1 METTEQQTAGM
12 PVMNL
17 LKSQKDDIQR
27 VLYAG
32 FGSRFAA
39 YLIDLIVIWGVNSIL
54 TRPLL
59 RLFNLEGAKLWI
71 NMFSASNITT
81 SIIFFLYFILM
92 TKFFQATLGKMILG
106 LSVESLTSEPLTNVQ
121 IISRECIGRY
131 ISMALLGLPY
141 LVVAFTKRHQGIHDL
156 FADTSVIKNKFK
168 RLNDSIE
175 KNPEQS

>member
-1 METTEQQTAGM
+1 METTEQQTADM
-12 PVMNL
+12 TVMNMF
-17 LKSQKDDIQR
+17 KSQKNDIQR

-32 FGSRFAA
+32 FGTRLVA
-39 YLIDLIVIWGVNSIL
+39 YLIDLIVIWGVNSIV

-59 RLFNLEGAKLWI
+59 NLFNLEEAKLWI
-71 NMFSASNITT
+71 NMFSASNIMT

-92 TKFFQATLGKMILG
+92 TKFFRATLGKMILG
-106 LSVESLTSEPLTNVQ
+106 LSVESLTSKPLTNVQ
-121 IISRECIGRY
+121 VIFRECIGRY
-131 ISMALLGLPY
+131 ISMALFGLPY

-175 KNPEQS
+175 KETE